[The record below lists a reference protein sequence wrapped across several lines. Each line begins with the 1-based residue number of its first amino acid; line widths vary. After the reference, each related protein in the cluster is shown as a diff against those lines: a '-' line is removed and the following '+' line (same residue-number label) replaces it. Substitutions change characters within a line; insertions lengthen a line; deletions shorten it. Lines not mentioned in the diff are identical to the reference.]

1 MNEIVQ
7 LLITLAPSI
16 GGILGIIISVILS
29 LKELTKIINE
39 FRQSNELKENNAQI
53 SALLKD
59 NADLKKLNERLL
71 VEITRIKPAGWCDD
85 DKQIH

>member
-1 MNEIVQ
+1 MNDIIQ

-16 GGILGIIISVILS
+16 GGILGIIVSVILS

>member
-59 NADLKKLNERLL
+59 NSELKKLNERLL
-71 VEITRIKPAGWCDD
+71 VELTRIKPAGWCDD

>member
-16 GGILGIIISVILS
+16 GGILGIIVSVILS

-59 NADLKKLNERLL
+59 NAELKKLNERLL

>member
-16 GGILGIIISVILS
+16 GGILGIIVSVILS

-59 NADLKKLNERLL
+59 NEELKKLNVRLL
-71 VEITRIKPAGWCDD
+71 AELTRIKPAGWCDD

>member
-1 MNEIVQ
+1 MNEVLQ

-53 SALLKD
+53 SALLRD
-59 NADLKKLNERLL
+59 NAELKKLNERLL

-85 DKQIH
+85 DKQTH

>member
-16 GGILGIIISVILS
+16 GGILGIIVSVILS

>member
-1 MNEIVQ
+1 MNDIIQ

-59 NADLKKLNERLL
+59 NAELKKLNERLL
-71 VEITRIKPAGWCDD
+71 IEITKIKPAGWCDD

>member
-29 LKELTKIINE
+29 LKELAKIINE

-71 VEITRIKPAGWCDD
+71 VEITRIKPAGWCDN

>member
-7 LLITLAPSI
+7 LLITLEPSI

>member
-1 MNEIVQ
+1 MNEIIQ

-16 GGILGIIISVILS
+16 GGILGIIVSVILS

-59 NADLKKLNERLL
+59 NAELKKLNERLL

>member
-1 MNEIVQ
+1 MNEVLQ